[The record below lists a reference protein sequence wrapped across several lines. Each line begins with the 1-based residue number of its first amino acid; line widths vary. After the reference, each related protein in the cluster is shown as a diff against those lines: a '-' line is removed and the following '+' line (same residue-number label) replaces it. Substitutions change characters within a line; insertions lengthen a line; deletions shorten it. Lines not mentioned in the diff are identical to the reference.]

1 MERIMKLF
9 ENLDVSGVEKTED
22 YVGGF
27 SSLLESDIYVMK
39 IKTAYATTSKG
50 GAMGVTFVGDINGNE
65 YSETLY
71 ITNKNKEPYYIDAQ
85 RKKRFIPGYNVVNN
99 ICLVAAG
106 KGITSLETEDKVL
119 NVYSFEEK
127 KRVPTSVPVLVDLS
141 GKEVALGI
149 VKEISNK
156 AVADGNGN
164 YIPTAETRENNITVA
179 VFYPDTHK
187 SVNEQAEGKEATF
200 WDKWLEKN
208 QGKTVDRRKFK
219 ENNPTLT
226 PVSAPTP
233 QPRKSLFEK

>member
-1 MERIMKLF
+1 MKLF

-27 SSLLESDIYVMK
+27 SSLLDSDIYVMK

-85 RKKRFIPGYNVVNN
+85 HKKRFIPGYNVVNN

-106 KGITSLETEDKVL
+106 KGITDLETEDKVL

-149 VKEISNK
+149 VKELSNK
-156 AVADGNGN
+156 AVADGKGG
-164 YIPTAETRENNITVA
+164 YVPTSETRESNITVA
-179 VFYPDTHK
+179 VFYPDNHK
-187 SVNEQAEGKEATF
+187 SVNEQVEGKEATF

-219 ENNPTLT
+219 EGNSPTLT